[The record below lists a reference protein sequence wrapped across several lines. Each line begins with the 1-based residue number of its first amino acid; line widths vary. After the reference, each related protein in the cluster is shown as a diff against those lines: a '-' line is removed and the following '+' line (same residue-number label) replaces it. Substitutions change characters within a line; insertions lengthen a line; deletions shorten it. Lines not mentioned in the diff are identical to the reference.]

1 MFALNRNSICKIMHD
16 PDPQGIGFDQR
27 YPGVKKKNLMRGSLS
42 AIGPFHEISAD
53 GHEKLSAQALQMGEI
68 GLPIY
73 GYKDKW
79 ADNIIK
85 LSLIPDCQMA
95 GALGHLFLN
104 FVEEIGGD

>member
-1 MFALNRNSICKIMHD
+1 MMHEL
-16 PDPQGIGFDQR
+16 DPQGIGFAQR
-27 YPGVKKKNLMRGSLS
+27 YPGAKKKKLVCGSLS

-53 GHEKLSAQALQMGEI
+53 GHEKLSAQALQMGDI

-85 LSLIPDCQMA
+85 LSLIPDCRTA
-95 GALGHLFLN
+95 GALGHLYLN
-104 FVEEIGGD
+104 FVEENGGE